1 MKRITWLSVVTIA
14 ALLTT
19 SFRFAPY
26 SIERIY
32 AELETR
38 QVKAGKYVS
47 VKGEVCYEGNG
58 NMTSHYYYPKNYVLV
73 SNKSGEVKLYD
84 PGANT
89 VVLSQNSLFSS
100 QTSQFYYFFSGKS
113 TDMGLGEMGYVQ
125 EKVYAEKDL
134 LISLWR
140 LKKPSKKEQ
149 IQKVKLV
156 HQYQHPVYMH
166 YENAVGA
173 IVRKVYYYEYTVLE
187 NFSFPATS
195 TEIVYQGKDSSVTK
209 TAFRNFKLNQE
220 ANSPYFNYKIPPNA
234 KIQRL

>member
-1 MKRITWLSVVTIA
+1 MKRITWLSVA
-14 ALLTT
+14 AVAAIFLA
-19 SFRFAPY
+19 SFKRAPY

-38 QVKAGKYVS
+38 QLKAGKYVS

-58 NMTSHYYYPKNYVLV
+58 NMISHYFYPKNYVLL
-73 SNKSGEVKLYD
+73 SNKTGEVKLYD

-89 VVLSQNSLFSS
+89 VVLSQNNLFSS

-113 TDMGLGEMGYVQ
+113 ADMGLSDMGYVQ
-125 EKVYAEKDL
+125 EKVYAEKDML
-134 LISLWR
+134 VSLWR
-140 LKKPSKKEQ
+140 LKKASKSEQ
-149 IQKVKLV
+149 VQKIKLV
-156 HQYQHPVYMH
+156 HQHQRPIYMH
-166 YENAVGA
+166 YENAAGGVL
-173 IVRKVYYYEYTVLE
+173 RKVYYYEYTPLD
-187 NFSFPATS
+187 NMFFPATS
-195 TEIVYQGKDSSVTK
+195 TEIVYQGKDSAVTK